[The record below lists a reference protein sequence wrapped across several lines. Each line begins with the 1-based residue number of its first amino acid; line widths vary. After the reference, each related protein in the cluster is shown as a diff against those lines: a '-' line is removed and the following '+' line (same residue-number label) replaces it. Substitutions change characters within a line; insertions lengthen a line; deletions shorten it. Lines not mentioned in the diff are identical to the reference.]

1 MPQGI
6 IDMLYL
12 ARDIGIVVILSVVT
26 LYIIYRIVDHIIFRR
41 QTTLQVI
48 TDSLYNYDSY
58 IKVDYN
64 INYLR
69 KYVIEQKVFNE
80 LQEILVDEQRNFK
93 KLIDQYTKR
102 KGFKYYMFSEYM
114 NLDETGRHSELLIVE
129 LSLLGKIKS
138 YSRINKDNEEL
149 EFLRT
154 M

>member
-12 ARDIGIVVILSVVT
+12 ARDIGIVVILSAIT

-41 QTTLQVI
+41 QTTLQII
-48 TDSLYNYDSY
+48 TDSFYNYDSY

-69 KYVIEQKVFNE
+69 KYVIQQKVFNE
-80 LQEILVDEQRNFK
+80 LHEILVDEQRNFK

-102 KGFKYYMFSEYM
+102 KGFKYYIFSEYM
-114 NLDETGRHSELLIVE
+114 SLDETERHSELLIVE

-138 YSRINKDNEEL
+138 YSRLNKDNEEL
-149 EFLRT
+149 EFLKT

>member
-41 QTTLQVI
+41 QTTLKII

-69 KYVIEQKVFNE
+69 KYVIENKVFNE
-80 LQEILVDEQRNFK
+80 LNEVLVDEQSNFK

-102 KGFKYYMFSEYM
+102 KGFKYFMFTEYT
-114 NLDETGRHSELLIVE
+114 NLDETERHSELLIVE

-138 YSRINKDNEEL
+138 YNRLNKDNEEL

>member
-6 IDMLYL
+6 IDKLYL
-12 ARDIGIVVILSVVT
+12 ARDIGIVVILSVIT
-26 LYIIYRIVDHIIFRR
+26 LYILYRIVDHIIFRR
-41 QTTLQVI
+41 QTTLQII
-48 TDSLYNYDSY
+48 TDSLYNYDSF

-69 KYVIEQKVFNE
+69 KYVLNQKVFNE
-80 LQEILVDEQRNFK
+80 LNEVLVEEQRNFK

-102 KGFKYYMFSEYM
+102 KGFKYYMFSEYS
-114 NLDETGRHSELLIVE
+114 NLEETVRHSELLIVE

-138 YSRINKDNEEL
+138 YKRINKDDEEL
-149 EFLRT
+149 EYLRT

>member
-41 QTTLQVI
+41 QTTLKVI
-48 TDSLYNYDSY
+48 TDSLYNYDSF

-69 KYVIEQKVFNE
+69 RYVIEKRIFNE
-80 LQEILVDEQRNFK
+80 LNEVLVDEQSNFK

-102 KGFKYYMFSEYM
+102 KGFKYFMFTEYTK
-114 NLDETGRHSELLIVE
+114 LDESERHSELLIVE

-138 YSRINKDNEEL
+138 YNRVNKDNEEL

>member
-6 IDMLYL
+6 IDKLYL
-12 ARDIGIVVILSVVT
+12 ARDIGIVGLVSAIT
-26 LYIIYRIVDHIIFRR
+26 LYILYRIVDHIIFRR

-48 TDSLYNYDSY
+48 TDSLYNYNSF
-58 IKVDYN
+58 IKVDDH

-69 KYVIEQKVFNE
+69 KYVIDKKVFNE
-80 LQEILVDEQRNFK
+80 LNEVLVEEQRNFK
-93 KLIDQYTKR
+93 KLVDQYTKR
-102 KGFKYYMFSEYM
+102 KGFKYFMFSEYIS
-114 NLDETGRHSELLIVE
+114 LDETERHSELLIVE

-149 EFLRT
+149 EYLKT

>member
-6 IDMLYL
+6 IDKLYL
-12 ARDIGIVVILSVVT
+12 ARDIGIVGLVSAIT
-26 LYIIYRIVDHIIFRR
+26 LYILYRIVDHIIFRR

-48 TDSLYNYDSY
+48 TDSLYNYNSF
-58 IKVDYN
+58 IKVDDH

-69 KYVIEQKVFNE
+69 KYVIDKKVFNE
-80 LQEILVDEQRNFK
+80 LNEVLVEEQRNFK
-93 KLIDQYTKR
+93 KLVDQYTKR
-102 KGFKYYMFSEYM
+102 KGFKYFMFSEYM
-114 NLDETGRHSELLIVE
+114 SLDETERHSELLIVE

-149 EFLRT
+149 EYLKT